1 MNKLIIFLLAT
12 LFSVSVCAQDST
24 VMRKHRFSFLSEAE
38 LSPSQS
44 FKGRGLS
51 FSTVYNFSDEVS
63 LGLGAKP
70 FMMHYRERD
79 TCYEYF
85 TVKPDGRI
93 SWHKDTKRGSEFD
106 PEFCLPFYVT
116 IKCAFSKRTNASP
129 FLEIRLGKDVLN
141 ATVDF
146 YRTICIGA
154 RFGFKKHYSQAV
166 NVSFGWQKNG
176 CDEDFHDNQ
185 GTILFK
191 AGYEF

>member
-1 MNKLIIFLLAT
+1 MNKLIIFLILT
-12 LFSVSVCAQDST
+12 LFSISVSAQDST
-24 VMRKHRFSFLSEAE
+24 SMRKHKVSVLTEAE
-38 LSPSQS
+38 LSPSDS

-70 FMMHYRERD
+70 FMMYYHKYD

-93 SWHKDTKRGSEFD
+93 SWHKESTRSGKFD
-106 PEFCLPFYVT
+106 PDFCLPVYVVV
-116 IKCAFSKRTNASP
+116 KCAFAKHTNASP